1 MKISMIYLLVE
12 GTLAAIDS
20 KSIAIVILDGNAW
33 GLIIRSGRIPET
45 PENGISISGH
55 NWEQTPF

>member
-1 MKISMIYLLVE
+1 MIYLLV
-12 GTLAAIDS
+12 GSTLAATDS